1 MKQVTNLNERTQYY
15 STDEMLSELK
25 AKMQPNDVV
34 INFAYTD
41 YGGDFFDKVCCQFF
55 AENYPNNFIKENT
68 GWSGENGFLF
78 GEVAKEF
85 IEVTENYLLGFDDIE
100 SFYYEME
107 NEEREAGIKFFIEG
121 IDTDKYDISAEIPT
135 EFYEYVEGYCNV
147 LTSGLDYSESDMMD
161 KAIETGLIKEIPE
174 TV

>member
-15 STDEMLSELK
+15 STDEMLTELQ
-25 AKMQPNDVV
+25 AKIKPEDII

-41 YGGDFFDKVCCQFF
+41 YGGDFFDKVCIAFF
-55 AENYPNNFIKENT
+55 AENYPNNIVKEDTYYYGQNAFI
-68 GWSGENGFLF
+68 F

-85 IEVTENYLLGFDDIE
+85 LEVTENYLLGFDGIE

-121 IDTDKYDISAEIPT
+121 LDTDKYEISEEIPS

-147 LTSGLDYSESDMMD
+147 LTSGLDYSESDMIE
-161 KAIETGLIKEIPE
+161 KAIETGLIKEITE
-174 TV
+174 VE